1 MASNQFLSPVG
12 RLLQGDAFVPQ
23 TKNQQGAPLVV
34 QSGPNAGQPTQK
46 YFIAVGFKK
55 GDPATEQFIASLRGV
70 ARGAWPQWHDAAGN
84 CTHPRFSSK
93 IMDGDGVDDNGKPN
107 ASKEG
112 FAGHWVVKFSS
123 SYPPKVYHTGNY
135 RPDQILTDAKL
146 VQRGYFVRVA
156 GTVEGNGNTAKPGL
170 YVNLNMVEL
179 CAQGPVIQTGPD
191 AAAVFGAAAPML
203 PQGATPMPAAALAP
217 QPMPMAAP
225 MQPQPVQMPMAAPV
239 AVQPNHGF
247 VQGPVAMPTP
257 VPMPVAAPVRQMTA
271 AAGGYTYEQLI
282 AGGWTDATLREKG
295 LMI

>member
-1 MASNQFLSPVG
+1 MSNQFLSPVG
-12 RLLQGDAFVPQ
+12 RLLQGSAFEAQ
-23 TKNQQGAPLVV
+23 TKNQQGVQLTI

-55 GDPATEQFIASLRGV
+55 GDPQAEAFIAQLRGI
-70 ARGAWPQWHDAAGN
+70 ARAAWPQWHDAAGN
-84 CTHPRFSSK
+84 CTHPRFSLK
-93 IMDGDGVDDNGKPN
+93 VTDGDGIDDNGKPN

-135 RPDQILTDAKL
+135 QPHQQLTDKNL

-156 GTVEGNGNTAKPGL
+156 GTAEGNANTAKPGL
-170 YVNLNMVEL
+170 YVNLGMVEL
-179 CAQGPVIQTGPD
+179 CAQGPIIQSGPD
-191 AAAVFGAAAPML
+191 AGAIFGASAPML
-203 PQGATPMPAAALAP
+203 PPGATAMPAAGLAP
-217 QPMPMAAP
+217 APMVAAP
-225 MQPQPVQMPMAAPV
+225 VPTPMPV

-247 VQGPVAMPTP
+247 VQGPAPTPMPMMPTP
-257 VPMPVAAPVRQMTA
+257 VPVPVRQMTA

-282 AGGWTDATLREKG
+282 AGGWTDVTLREKG

>member
-93 IMDGDGVDDNGKPN
+93 IVDGDGIDDNGKPN

-156 GTVEGNGNTAKPGL
+156 GTVEGNANTAKPGL

-203 PQGATPMPAAALAP
+203 PQGATPMPASALAP
-217 QPMPMAAP
+217 APMPVQQPVAY
-225 MQPQPVQMPMAAPV
+225 QPQPV

-247 VQGPVAMPTP
+247 VQGPAAMPTP
-257 VPMPVAAPVRQMTA
+257 MPVMPAPVPVPVPVARQMTA

-295 LMI
+295 LMV